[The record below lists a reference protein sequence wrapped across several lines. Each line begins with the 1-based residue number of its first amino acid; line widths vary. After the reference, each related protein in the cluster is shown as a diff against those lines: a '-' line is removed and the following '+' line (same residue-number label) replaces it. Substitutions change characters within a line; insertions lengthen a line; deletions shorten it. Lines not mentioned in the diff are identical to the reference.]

1 MNYIKIQTHRVPW
14 SPLFIKIKLEVIK
27 PVQIT
32 NYEVQIANYKVC
44 LPSTTFLKPST
55 FPAPTN
61 VQNYQSEPKSQT
73 RDFYPSNTESLREG
87 CGKDDY
93 GKRNFFFWGGGL
105 QFSNS
110 SSIFSFCVGVYRVVQ
125 KAWVLSEKKFVCMP
139 WVLSLFYLE
148 SCVHPKLL
156 WSRLNWDW
164 TQWSAASPSHQV
176 PLTYYHHYVLML
188 I

>member
-1 MNYIKIQTHRVPW
+1 MLQSFSKGQF
-14 SPLFIKIKLEVIK
+14 SPQLF
-27 PVQIT
+27 
-32 NYEVQIANYKVC
+32 
-44 LPSTTFLKPST
+44 
-55 FPAPTN
+55 FPIGNWNKTN
-61 VQNYQSEPKSQT
+61 VYEIITQYKSCQQCRT
-73 RDFYPSNTESLREG
+73 VSNSVNSVNSFNSYSAVLPPSPMV
-87 CGKDDY
+87 
-93 GKRNFFFWGGGL
+93 FFLEGGGL

-110 SSIFSFCVGVYRVVQ
+110 SSIFSFCIGVYRVVQ

-164 TQWSAASPSHQV
+164 TQWSAVGPSHQV
-176 PLTYYHHYVLML
+176 PLTYYHHYALLL